1 MIGTAL
7 GAGLTYGG
15 IAVVG
20 YAGWIGSFLLSIVAG
35 EAGWFTFLTAW
46 REAER
51 KQKGPPPS
59 AAQARHDYDYARLS
73 LAIYS
78 GAMDLRSE
86 VKRDGWNTV
95 DAIGG
100 ENLFFSYNSMLFRND
115 QRREMVMVYEG
126 STPLPSHVGDWANNV
141 EQGTG
146 IMAEGWQYERAKR
159 EALLAREEARRLNY
173 RLTFTGHSLGGG
185 LATAAALH
193 TNRPAVTFNAAGV
206 NGWTTN
212 LSNASRLI
220 TNYRVKGE
228 VLSTL
233 QDSPLYGWLL
243 PNSSA
248 GATYWLKGRSASPID
263 RHTLDILPGMQDF
276 F

>member
-1 MIGTAL
+1 
-7 GAGLTYGG
+7 
-15 IAVVG
+15 
-20 YAGWIGSFLLSIVAG
+20 
-35 EAGWFTFLTAW
+35 
-46 REAER
+46 
-51 KQKGPPPS
+51 
-59 AAQARHDYDYARLS
+59 
-73 LAIYS
+73 
-78 GAMDLRSE
+78 
-86 VKRDGWNTV
+86 
-95 DAIGG
+95 
-100 ENLFFSYNSMLFRND
+100 
-115 QRREMVMVYEG
+115 MVYEG
-126 STPLPSHVGDWANNV
+126 STPYPSHAGDWANNF

>member
-1 MIGTAL
+1 
-7 GAGLTYGG
+7 
-15 IAVVG
+15 
-20 YAGWIGSFLLSIVAG
+20 
-35 EAGWFTFLTAW
+35 
-46 REAER
+46 
-51 KQKGPPPS
+51 
-59 AAQARHDYDYARLS
+59 
-73 LAIYS
+73 
-78 GAMDLRSE
+78 
-86 VKRDGWNTV
+86 
-95 DAIGG
+95 
-100 ENLFFSYNSMLFRND
+100 
-115 QRREMVMVYEG
+115 MVYEG
-126 STPLPSHVGDWANNV
+126 STPSISHLGDWANNV

-146 IMAEGWQYERAKR
+146 IIAEGWQYERAKR
-159 EALLAREEARRLNY
+159 EALLARDEARRLNY

-206 NGWTTN
+206 NSWTTN

-263 RHTLDILPGMQDF
+263 RHTLDILVGMQDF

>member
-1 MIGTAL
+1 MTTMSIAGGITGGIIGGVYATFAGTNIVLGVLGGAAIGTAL
-7 GAGLTYGG
+7 GVGLTYGG
-15 IAVVG
+15 IAV
-20 YAGWIGSFLLSIVAG
+20 AGSVHWIGSLLLSIIAG
-35 EAGWFTFLTAW
+35 EAGWLTFLTAW
-46 REAER
+46 QEAER

-59 AAQARHDYDYARLS
+59 ATQARHDYDYARLS

-78 GAMDLRSE
+78 GAETLQAE
-86 VKRDGWNTV
+86 VREDGWSRVNNL
-95 DAIGG
+95 GR
-100 ENLFFSYNSMLFRND
+100 ENSLYSYRSRFFRND

-126 STPLPSHVGDWANNV
+126 STPRPSHVGDWVNNV

-146 IMAEGWQYERAKR
+146 IMAEGWQYEMAKR
-159 EALLAREEARRLNY
+159 EALIARDEARRLNY

-206 NGWTTN
+206 NSWTTN

-233 QDSPLYGWLL
+233 QDSPL
-243 PNSSA
+243 
-248 GATYWLKGRSASPID
+248 
-263 RHTLDILPGMQDF
+263 
-276 F
+276 